1 MIKALII
8 DLDGTVLPAR
18 QRAISPGN
26 LDALHRAARRGLTRV
41 LATGR
46 SPRSLLRALPGGLPV
61 DYIVFSSGAGIL
73 RCSDNAIL
81 YRREL
86 TLADTLHVASILW
99 PHDINFTIQ
108 AHIPHNH
115 RFLYREASTPH
126 EDFRRRIQDYPGQG
140 LPIHSLSDI
149 RDGGTQFLAILDAR
163 QLPLHH
169 HLRAALASYSVIRA
183 TSPVDH
189 QAIWTEIFAP
199 GVNKG
204 TSCQWLLHHLGL
216 TFAECAG
223 LGNDYNDVD
232 FLTRCA
238 HPAVVANAPDDLR
251 RRFPVVPADTLD
263 GLAHFIRH
271 LP

>member
-1 MIKALII
+1 MIKAIII
-8 DLDGTVLPAR
+8 DLDGTVLPNR
-18 QRAISPGN
+18 QRDISPGN
-26 LDALHRAARRGLTRV
+26 LAALREAARRGLIRV

-61 DYIVFSSGAGIL
+61 D
-73 RCSDNAIL
+73 AIL

-86 TLADTLHVASILW
+86 TLADTLRVARVLW

-108 AHIPHNH
+108 AHTPHNH
-115 RFLYREASTPH
+115 RFVYRQTATPH
-126 EDFRRRIQDYPGQG
+126 EDFRRRIEDYPGQG
-140 LPIHSLSDI
+140 RPIHSLSDI
-149 RDGGTQFLAILDAR
+149 HDGGTQFLAILDAR

-169 HLRAALASYSVIRA
+169 HLRSALSAYSVIRA
-183 TSPVDH
+183 TSPIDR

-216 TFAECAG
+216 TFEQCAG

-238 HPAVVANAPDDLR
+238 HPAVVANAPADLR
-251 RRFPVVPADTLD
+251 RQFPVVPADTLD